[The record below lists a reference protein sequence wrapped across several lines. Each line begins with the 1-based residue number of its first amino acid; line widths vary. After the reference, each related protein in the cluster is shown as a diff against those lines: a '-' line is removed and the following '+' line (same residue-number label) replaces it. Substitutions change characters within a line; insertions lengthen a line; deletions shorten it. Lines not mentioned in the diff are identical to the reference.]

1 MPQNR
6 PPQRHSNPVN
16 PTFFLQ
22 ERHRL
27 FFFFSG
33 LGGSSSSLPSWTSST
48 GLLSTVTGADAS
60 SGSGTSGV
68 CSVGMGDVDGGEM
81 EEEACVN
88 NASAMSCVETAR
100 SNEVVE
106 EEKEAGAEARVVVD
120 CFSL

>member
-106 EEKEAGAEARVVVD
+106 EEKEAGAEDRVVVD

>member
-68 CSVGMGDVDGGEM
+68 CSVGMGEVEGGEM

-88 NASAMSCVETAR
+88 KASAMSCVETAR

-106 EEKEAGAEARVVVD
+106 EEKEAGAEDRVVVD

>member
-48 GLLSTVTGADAS
+48 GLLSTVMGADAS

-106 EEKEAGAEARVVVD
+106 EEKEAGAEDRVVVD

>member
-33 LGGSSSSLPSWTSST
+33 LGGSTSSLTSWTSSE
-48 GLLSTVTGADAS
+48 GLLSTVAGAS

-88 NASAMSCVETAR
+88 KASAMSCVETAR
-100 SNEVVE
+100 SSEVVE
-106 EEKEAGAEARVVVD
+106 EEKEAGAEASVVVD

>member
-68 CSVGMGDVDGGEM
+68 CSVGMGDVEGGEM

-106 EEKEAGAEARVVVD
+106 EEKEAGAEDRVVVD

>member
-48 GLLSTVTGADAS
+48 GLLSTVTGAEAS

-106 EEKEAGAEARVVVD
+106 EEKEAGAEDRVVVD

>member
-68 CSVGMGDVDGGEM
+68 CSVGMGEVEGGEM

-106 EEKEAGAEARVVVD
+106 EEKEAGAEDRVVVD

>member
-1 MPQNR
+1 M
-6 PPQRHSNPVN
+6 
-16 PTFFLQ
+16 
-22 ERHRL
+22 
-27 FFFFSG
+27 
-33 LGGSSSSLPSWTSST
+33 SST

-81 EEEACVN
+81 EEEEACVN